1 METVRPAG
9 LESTHSARS
18 GPPAAGRAVSPQGS
32 PISAATFAAGAAVAT
47 RHALSFSHSPYT
59 LPHAHHRTH
68 IHATTMA
75 SATEVTLY
83 TCPTGGWVFGN
94 RKAMENAIKKEL
106 PNCSV
111 KHKLDW
117 PFSAHVSINGVKGK
131 RECGPFM
138 FFLPCGL
145 ATACCDATVTGKN
158 AKELA
163 DKVGDAGPPAVEM
176 TTE

>member
-1 METVRPAG
+1 MG
-9 LESTHSARS
+9 LWQ
-18 GPPAAGRAVSPQGS
+18 PQSDG
-32 PISAATFAAGAAVAT
+32 
-47 RHALSFSHSPYT
+47 
-59 LPHAHHRTH
+59 
-68 IHATTMA
+68 
-75 SATEVTLY
+75 
-83 TCPTGGWVFGN
+83 
-94 RKAMENAIKKEL
+94 NAIKKEL

-163 DKVGDAGPPAVEM
+163 DKVGDAGPPAVAVA
-176 TTE
+176 TKIIVLVLPTARTLNLTQLPVLSDVQ